1 MSNAFLS
8 TNTAAIEEGKLKLA
22 IRDGVELEKGVVIT
36 EEYLKQHEDLF
47 IQYAE
52 FFTAYPDLYLDII
65 KPVDSNFELFFY
77 QRIVLRALMRYKS
90 IYITACRA
98 FSKSFITILGMMLQC
113 TFMPGTKRFI
123 CAPNKNQSAQIAKE
137 KIVEIYDHWPLLR
150 KEVVNLEMVL
160 CLMLLALWTPLVVE
174 EGTVS
179 KISSS
184 SPILYSILS
193 NILLIYRR

>member
-65 KPVDSNFELFFY
+65 KTLNF
-77 QRIVLRALMRYKS
+77 
-90 IYITACRA
+90 
-98 FSKSFITILGMMLQC
+98 SFIKELYCGRSCVIRVFIL
-113 TFMPGTKRFI
+113 
-123 CAPNKNQSAQIAKE
+123 
-137 KIVEIYDHWPLLR
+137 
-150 KEVVNLEMVL
+150 
-160 CLMLLALWTPLVVE
+160 LLAVLSQNLLLLFLV
-174 EGTVS
+174 
-179 KISSS
+179 
-184 SPILYSILS
+184 
-193 NILLIYRR
+193 

>member
-90 IYITACRA
+90 IYIPAELFRAYTTAVMILCRMSRNN
-98 FSKSFITILGMMLQC
+98 FCKKL
-113 TFMPGTKRFI
+113 
-123 CAPNKNQSAQIAKE
+123 KN
-137 KIVEIYDHWPLLR
+137 
-150 KEVVNLEMVL
+150 
-160 CLMLLALWTPLVVE
+160 
-174 EGTVS
+174 
-179 KISSS
+179 
-184 SPILYSILS
+184 
-193 NILLIYRR
+193 